1 MRLHLAGL
9 LLAGLT
15 GGGLVAAPIAASA
28 AEPSAKAAP
37 EAKGRSAAASE
48 GQGSA
53 DLLAPLL
60 GTLQIGTPMPQ
71 LPDCADKRTPDGTD
85 VTAFCVEL
93 RGDGMMR
100 QVGVPRGQRPAF
112 MDGPHALA
120 LVDRNA
126 LVGVIVPT
134 DGMRSEQ
141 VAMQSLIAR
150 YGKPFRQETVPML
163 DKGGQKVETQHA
175 GWMKAP
181 LTVELYAMPDDP
193 RTGSIELLLPRART
207 LMAARDAEVDQQ
219 LNPQAGASDAKGKAG
234 AKAPAPAAKPKDAK
248 PGSW

>member
-15 GGGLVAAPIAASA
+15 GTGLVAAPIAASA
-28 AEPSAKAAP
+28 AETSAKAATDARRQSGTAP
-37 EAKGRSAAASE
+37 E
-48 GQGSA
+48 GQGTA
-53 DLLAPLL
+53 TDLLAPLL

-100 QVGVPRGQRPAF
+100 QVGVPRAQRPAF
-112 MDGPHALA
+112 MDGAHALA

-163 DKGGQKVETQHA
+163 DKGGKKVETQHA

-193 RTGSIELLLPRART
+193 QTGSIELLLPRART

-219 LNPQAGASDAKGKAG
+219 LNPQAGASDAKGKP
-234 AKAPAPAAKPKDAK
+234 APKAPAAKPKDAK
-248 PGSW
+248 PGTW